1 VTVSEPPAPEVP
13 SKIEGPFLMPPAES
27 DRPGPEP
34 QTERGAPDPAPAAG
48 SSGGAVSSARLP
60 HAAPQQAAPQ
70 HAPQQQAAPQPE
82 TRQSGPQPVREPGPA
97 RGKVK
102 REPGPPDGPAG
113 RKMTCPYCLSEFD
126 WNKAPLVDRD
136 EAGVDTP
143 LRPEPGE
150 SDARWRTR
158 TMHAWRICDVAG
170 EDHYI
175 PASLGG
181 MKPLIIGLVGKSS
194 SGKSHLL
201 AAMMQELENAALK
214 ITHRLNVLPL
224 DARLQRTLT
233 EKYQLGLLSERKV
246 LPRTFRSTPEFT
258 CAYRVTSGH
267 TGEQYALL
275 VFDVAGEIFTAGDT
289 ATMTPFMAV
298 ADALVFVADGADL
311 DVRPGAP
318 VADPGFTAV
327 LTHIDQVRAR
337 GGQQFLPVPAAL
349 VVAKSDKLRT
359 FPEIDRWIVRDDD
372 LDLTTVEQESE
383 DAYAFLR
390 ARGAGSWLAPV
401 QECADS
407 TLHFASATG
416 VDPEDGEYP
425 ERSFRRQRVLPRQM
439 IDPEAS

>member
-1 VTVSEPPAPEVP
+1 MSEPPAPEVP

-27 DRPGPEP
+27 DRPAPEP
-34 QTERGAPDPAPAAG
+34 QAERGAPDPSPAAG
-48 SSGGAVSSARLP
+48 SSGAAVSSARLP
-60 HAAPQQAAPQ
+60 HTAQEA
-70 HAPQQQAAPQPE
+70 
-82 TRQSGPQPVREPGPA
+82 RSSGPQPVREPAPA
-97 RGKVK
+97 RGRAK
-102 REPGPPDGPAG
+102 REPGPADGPAG
-113 RKMTCPYCLSEFD
+113 RKMTCPYCLSDFD

-136 EAGVDTP
+136 EEGVETP

-158 TMHAWRICDVAG
+158 TMHAWRICDVTG

-181 MKPLIIGLVGKSS
+181 MKPLIIGLVGKTS

-201 AAMMQELENAALK
+201 AAMMKELENAALK

-233 EKYQLGLLSERKV
+233 EKYQLGLLNDRRV
-246 LPRTFRSTPEFT
+246 LPRTFRGTPEFT

-275 VFDVAGEIFTAGDT
+275 VFDVAGEIFTAGET
-289 ATMTPFMAV
+289 AAMTPFMAV
-298 ADALVFVADGADL
+298 ADALIFVADGADL

-327 LTHIDQVRAR
+327 LTHVDQVRAR

-359 FPEIDRWIVRDDD
+359 FPEVDRWIARDDD

-401 QECADS
+401 QECSDA

-425 ERSFRRQRVLPRQM
+425 ERSFRRQRVLRPLLALLAMRGVLPRRM